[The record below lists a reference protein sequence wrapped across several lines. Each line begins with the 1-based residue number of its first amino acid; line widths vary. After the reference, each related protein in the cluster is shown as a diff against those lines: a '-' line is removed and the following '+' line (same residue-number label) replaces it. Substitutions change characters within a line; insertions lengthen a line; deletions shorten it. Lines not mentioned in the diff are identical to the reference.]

1 MRSHV
6 TPQTTRILDCAQAL
20 IANGGYNGFSYADIS
35 AEVGIAKATIHHHFP
50 RKADLVR
57 VLVRR
62 HRTAAV
68 EGMAALNANIANPLG
83 RLRAYADWWSNCIG
97 DGSMSICVCAMLG
110 AEIPSLPPEV
120 AFEVRSHFIH
130 LSEWLES
137 VMSAGEAGQFLQ
149 LHATPAAAAQAFMAT
164 VHGAMLSA
172 RACGDPPLFAS
183 IVESTLKQLTADE
196 SVPRASSKI
205 FG

>member
-1 MRSHV
+1 MQSPV

-20 IANGGYNGFSYADIS
+20 IARGGYNGFSYADIS

-62 HRTAAV
+62 HRMAAV
-68 EGMAALNANIANPLG
+68 EGMAALNATIANPLG
-83 RLRAYADWWSNCIG
+83 RLRAYARWWSSCIL
-97 DGSMSICVCAMLG
+97 DGSMSICVCAVLG
-110 AEIPSLPPEV
+110 AETPSLPSEV
-120 AFEVRSHFIH
+120 ACEVRSHFKH
-130 LSEWLES
+130 LAEWLEG
-137 VMSAGEAGQFLQ
+137 VMSAGQAGQFLQ
-149 LHATPAAAAQAFMAT
+149 LHGAPAAEAQAFMAT

-183 IVESTLKQLTADE
+183 IVEATLNQLAAGEPAHRGPNRTFD
-196 SVPRASSKI
+196 
-205 FG
+205 